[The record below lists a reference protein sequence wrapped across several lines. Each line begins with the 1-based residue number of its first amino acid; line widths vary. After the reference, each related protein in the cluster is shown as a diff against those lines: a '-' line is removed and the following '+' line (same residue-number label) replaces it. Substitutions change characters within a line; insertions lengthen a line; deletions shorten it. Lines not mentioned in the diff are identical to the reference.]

1 MPNRNSSSNGIRIQS
16 ALVEDLAPSLAGVLS
31 LIIISPPICVIDSMK
46 KSDGDSK
53 TRVPSDEEILRTT
66 TTAAFRLPD
75 LLMRGGSP
83 SARSPTHPFQT
94 ALHIAV
100 QQTSECERMMLTH
113 EPHDDGARSQGI
125 LRRVTA
131 LSNLQRTSTPPPVT
145 EGRL

>member
-100 QQTSECERMMLTH
+100 QQKENIAILYLLKH
-113 EPHDDGARSQGI
+113 GADIDAADADGF
-125 LRRVTA
+125 
-131 LSNLQRTSTPPPVT
+131 TPLHIAAKNGVHT
-145 EGRL
+145 

>member
-1 MPNRNSSSNGIRIQS
+1 
-16 ALVEDLAPSLAGVLS
+16 
-31 LIIISPPICVIDSMK
+31 MK

-100 QQTSECERMMLTH
+100 QQKENIAILYLLKH
-113 EPHDDGARSQGI
+113 GADIDAADADGF
-125 LRRVTA
+125 
-131 LSNLQRTSTPPPVT
+131 TPLHIAAKNGVHT
-145 EGRL
+145 

>member
-94 ALHIAV
+94 VLHIAV
-100 QQTSECERMMLTH
+100 QQKENIAVLYLLKHGADIDAT
-113 EPHDDGARSQGI
+113 DADGF
-125 LRRVTA
+125 
-131 LSNLQRTSTPPPVT
+131 TPLHIAAKNGVHT
-145 EGRL
+145 